1 MFKDPFKSLRIDV
14 VFFFGFALIVTI
26 LVGIVI
32 TVTYVNGSRDIA
44 ENTSYYQQKLLIELH
59 KKLNTN
65 LVDIEQSS
73 STASQNFSSTY
84 EELLGDVDN
93 YDRVTGQADIRR
105 QLNNYVFSMPLLQS
119 IHVYSDLTPSYNL
132 QEFVQFL
139 SLDSLE
145 KEEWYDLL
153 RNSDYTWLSGRTIQS
168 NNGEVQVISF
178 ARKVYN
184 RFNRANA
191 VMVFNVRMSN
201 FKEIIA
207 TDDARSKLALF
218 DDTGKLI
225 TSTGDT
231 AFFLENSNDIK
242 HQIDMN
248 STGSKRTGDE
258 LLVWS
263 SSLSSKWSL
272 VEITS
277 WTELMQG
284 SLQETQIILGL
295 GIVSIIMIL
304 LLAIFLSRKFVRP
317 IAMLLNAMNNFSLS
331 KRTTLPTGYK
341 NEFGRLFQGY
351 EKLTLRIDELYDS
364 LEQQHERQRVSEI
377 KALQMMINPHF
388 LYNSLDQ
395 VNWMAIEAGQHQISN
410 MLSYLGQFFRLS
422 LSNTN
427 HLIMVREELAH
438 IESYLSFQR
447 IRWQDRLKF
456 QFEVDE
462 EIKNWYVPKVI
473 LQPFIENAFIHG
485 FHGKKE
491 ALLMIS
497 LKQVDKALEITI
509 TDDGCELP
517 NNWHEQRSAR
527 GGYGLRNVRERIE
540 ALFGAEYGFQ
550 LMPSSYGGT
559 QAVIRLP
566 IVTSLTSQGE
576 DSDVENCNY

>member
-1 MFKDPFKSLRIDV
+1 MFRDPFKSFRIDV

-44 ENTSYYQQKLLIELH
+44 DNTSYYQQKLLIELH
-59 KKLNTN
+59 KKLNTS

-73 STASQNFSSTY
+73 STASQNFSDSY
-84 EELLGDVDN
+84 EELLGAVDSYN
-93 YDRVTGQADIRR
+93 RVTGQADIRR

-168 NNGEVQVISF
+168 NNGDVQVISF

-184 RFNRANA
+184 RYNRANA

-207 TDDARSKLALF
+207 TEDTRSKLALF

-225 TSTGDT
+225 TSTGDA
-231 AFFLENSNDIK
+231 AFFLENSEAIK
-242 HQIDMN
+242 RQVDAN
-248 STGSKRTGDE
+248 PTGSQRTGDE

-277 WTELMQG
+277 WEELMKG
-284 SLQETQIILGL
+284 SLQETKIILAL
-295 GIVSIIMIL
+295 GIASIVLIL
-304 LLAIFLSRKFVRP
+304 LLAIFLSRKFVKP
-317 IAMLLNAMNNFSLS
+317 IAILLNAMSNFSLS
-331 KRTTLPTGYK
+331 KKTALPKGYK

-351 EKLTLRIDELYDS
+351 EKLTLRIEELYES
-364 LEQQHERQRVSEI
+364 LEQQHERQRVTEI

-422 LSNTN
+422 LANTN
-427 HLIMVREELAH
+427 HLITVREELAH
-438 IESYLSFQR
+438 IESYLLFQR
-447 IRWQDRLKF
+447 IRWQDGLQF

-462 EIKNWYVPKVI
+462 EVKNWYVPKVI
-473 LQPFIENAFIHG
+473 LQPFVENAFIHG
-485 FHGKKE
+485 FHGKSE
-491 ALLMIS
+491 ARLMIS

-509 TDDGCELP
+509 TDDGCELQD
-517 NNWHEQRSAR
+517 NWQEQRSAR

-540 ALFGAEYGFQ
+540 TLFGAEYGFQ

-566 IVTSLTSQGE
+566 IVTSLTSKGE
-576 DSDVENCNY
+576 HSDVENRNY